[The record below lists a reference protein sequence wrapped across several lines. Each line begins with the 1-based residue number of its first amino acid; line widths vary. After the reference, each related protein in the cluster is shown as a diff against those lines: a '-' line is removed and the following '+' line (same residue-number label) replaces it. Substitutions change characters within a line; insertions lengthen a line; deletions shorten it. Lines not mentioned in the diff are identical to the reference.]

1 MRILQIIPSISLV
14 YGGPSQM
21 ILGLSRSLSKAGAEV
36 TVITTNTNGDVGQ
49 APLDVPLGQAIA
61 QDGYELYYFPCAPFR
76 RYKFSLPLLTWL
88 AQNAQHY
95 DIAHIHALFSPL
107 STAAAR
113 TCRRQQLPYLLRPLG
128 TLDPA
133 DLQKKR
139 LLKSLYGQFLERP
152 NLQGAA
158 AVHFTTQ
165 QEAIVSHR
173 FGAVTKDMVLPLG
186 VELPPVPEN
195 LEALQ
200 ASLRAEWGLPSDRPL
215 LLFLS
220 RLDPKKGLD
229 LLLAASQRLQA
240 EGKPFHLVL
249 AGGNPQ
255 DPAYEAQIRQQVE
268 QSPLKDCTTIT
279 GFVRG
284 DRKRAL
290 LSLADCFVLP
300 SAYENFGIAVAE
312 AMAAGVPVVISKGVY
327 IWQEI
332 QAAQA
337 GWVCETT
344 AESLYGAL
352 VQALGSGSEGGSE
365 RRRRGQNAQD
375 YAAQHYQWDAI
386 AQSLLG
392 IYRGLV

>member
-1 MRILQIIPSISLV
+1 
-14 YGGPSQM
+14 
-21 ILGLSRSLSKAGAEV
+21 
-36 TVITTNTNGDVGQ
+36 
-49 APLDVPLGQAIA
+49 
-61 QDGYELYYFPCAPFR
+61 
-76 RYKFSLPLLTWL
+76 
-88 AQNAQHY
+88 
-95 DIAHIHALFSPL
+95 
-107 STAAAR
+107 
-113 TCRRQQLPYLLRPLG
+113 
-128 TLDPA
+128 
-133 DLQKKR
+133 
-139 LLKSLYGQFLERP
+139 
-152 NLQGAA
+152 
-158 AVHFTTQ
+158 VHFTTQ

-173 FGAVTKDMVLPLG
+173 FGATTKDMVLPLG
-186 VELPPVPEN
+186 VELPPLPEH

-200 ASLRAEWGLPSDRPL
+200 AALRSEWGLPSDRPL

-229 LLLAASQRLQA
+229 LLLAASQRLQT

-255 DPAYEAQIRQQVE
+255 DPAYEAQIRQQVA

-312 AMAAGVPVVISKGVY
+312 GMAAGVPVVISKGVY

-337 GWVCETT
+337 GWVCETSV
-344 AESLYGAL
+344 ESLYGSL
-352 VQALGSGSEGGSE
+352 IQALDSGSE

-392 IYRGLV
+392 MYRGLV